1 MTVKQHAYRGAL
13 SALLLSAT
21 MLLSAG
27 DATAWERLRSDAPER
42 YQVVSGDT
50 LWGIAGRYL
59 YAPWQ
64 WPELWQQNPQIANPH
79 LIYPGDVLLLSD
91 CQGTP
96 CLQLERGQRVVKLS
110 PQMRTLP
117 RREAIEPI
125 PMDVARAFLRDHR
138 VVDNASELKT
148 LAYVVAG
155 EDRRLIS
162 GAGDKLYVR
171 GDVPSHGQVGIYR
184 QTEPYQAMDGTPLG
198 LELINV
204 GIARPLGSNENSSN
218 EGSSDE
224 NSSDEDIAQL
234 EVISSSQEV
243 RINDIVLALE
253 ERELSTEFMPRAPLN
268 SVEGHIIAVPGG
280 VRFIGRYQIVTLDIG
295 TLDGLQAGHVLQ
307 VNQRGELI
315 NDPRTQELIQLPNS
329 EAGVV
334 MVFKP
339 YDHVSYALVMQASRV
354 LEVGDQV
361 VSPVN

>member
-1 MTVKQHAYRGAL
+1 MAVKQHAYRGAL
-13 SALLLSAT
+13 GALLLSAV
-21 MLLSAG
+21 MLVSA

-42 YQVVSGDT
+42 YQVTPGDT
-50 LWGIAGRYL
+50 LWDIAGRYL

-64 WPELWQQNPQIANPH
+64 WPRLWQHNPQIANPH
-79 LIYPGDVLLLSD
+79 LIYPGDTLLLSD

-110 PQMRTLP
+110 PQVRTLP

-125 PMDVARAFLRDHR
+125 PMEIARAFLRDHR
-138 VVDNASELKT
+138 VVDSAEALQT

-155 EDRRLIS
+155 NDRRLIS

-171 GDVPSHGQVGIYR
+171 GDVPSHGEVGIYR
-184 QTEPYQAMDGTPLG
+184 QSEPYQAMDGTPLG

-204 GIARPLGSNENSSN
+204 GIARSLDRNDRSREEQSSEERGN
-218 EGSSDE
+218 D
-224 NSSDEDIAQL
+224 DIAQL
-234 EVISSSQEV
+234 EVVSSSQEV
-243 RINDIVLALE
+243 RVNDIVLALE
-253 ERELSTEFMPRAPLN
+253 DRELDSEFMPRAPLN
-268 SVEGHIIAVPGG
+268 RVEGHIIAVPGG

-295 TLDGLQAGHVLQ
+295 TLEGLQAGHVLQ
-307 VNQRGELI
+307 VNQKGELI
-315 NDPRTQELIQLPNS
+315 NDPRTQELVQLPNS
-329 EAGVV
+329 EAGTV

-361 VSPVN
+361 VSPIN